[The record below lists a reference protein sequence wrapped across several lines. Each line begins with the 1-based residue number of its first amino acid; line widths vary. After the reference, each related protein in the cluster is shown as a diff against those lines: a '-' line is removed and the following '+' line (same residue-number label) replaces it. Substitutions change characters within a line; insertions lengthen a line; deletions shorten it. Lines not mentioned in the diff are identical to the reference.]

1 MSMDPPNLD
10 KGLEDLGLP
19 VFIVASQSGAF
30 ARVGLDHQS
39 LHLDQEWAYG
49 VVLSAE
55 RAQDTASALLLEVI
69 VVLQHIHIHTT
80 GVYVSS
86 SSCVCV
92 CVCKYTFSHYYRGER
107 LNYKNGTV

>member
-1 MSMDPPNLD
+1 MDPPNLD
-10 KGLEDLGLP
+10 KGLEDLDLP

-30 ARVGLDHQS
+30 ARVGLHHQS

-49 VVLSAE
+49 VVLSTE
-55 RAQDTASALLLEVI
+55 RTQDTASVLLLEVV
-69 VVLQHIHIHTT
+69 VVLQHIDIHTT
-80 GVYVSS
+80 GVS

-92 CVCKYTFSHYYRGER
+92 CVSIYTFSHYYRGER